1 MEHNPNYYVDIV
13 YKNQIQNKKLE
24 IENNQIYEYN
34 DKHKTCEVVKQKLK
48 ICLENEDTYNAV
60 NTNKI
65 SCFNLI
71 STINENC

>member
-48 ICLENEDTYNAV
+48 ICLENEVNNNKHTDTSA
-60 NTNKI
+60 
-65 SCFNLI
+65 CFNLI
-71 STINENC
+71 SLIIDKC